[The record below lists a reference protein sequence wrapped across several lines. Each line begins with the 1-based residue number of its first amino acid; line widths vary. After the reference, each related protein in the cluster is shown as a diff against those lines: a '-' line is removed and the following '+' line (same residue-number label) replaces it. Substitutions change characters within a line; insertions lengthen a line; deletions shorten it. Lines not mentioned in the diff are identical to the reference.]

1 MFKWFIGSFLRK
13 NHLSLYC
20 VVFFFA
26 IAWHGQHL
34 PDDIRRIRLEEIA
47 VAFEKIVHQG
57 NMLFGIVAITSP
69 NGCMLR
75 IFHSSL
81 SLIILDLFA
90 YSTKQFSASLI

>member
-57 NMLFGIVAITSP
+57 NMLFGFPDMIV
-69 NGCMLR
+69 LK
-75 IFHSSL
+75 HL
-81 SLIILDLFA
+81 LLF
-90 YSTKQFSASLI
+90 SKKKRGL